1 MNNLIAAIDVG
12 TNSIITI
19 IAKKKQNRIQVIEED
34 YQIIRLGEGLSNT
47 GSISQNAIDRCV
59 IAFEKIKIKLN

>member
-19 IAKKKQNRIQVIEED
+19 IAKKNKTE
-34 YQIIRLGEGLSNT
+34 
-47 GSISQNAIDRCV
+47 
-59 IAFEKIKIKLN
+59 FKLLRKTTK